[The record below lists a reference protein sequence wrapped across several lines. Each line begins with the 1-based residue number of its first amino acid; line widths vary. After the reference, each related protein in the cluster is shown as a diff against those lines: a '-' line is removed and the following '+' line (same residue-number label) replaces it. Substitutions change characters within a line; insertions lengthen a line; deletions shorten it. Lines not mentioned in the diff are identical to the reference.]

1 MIRIDDSFFIQP
13 SALNWIT
20 IQNTKLGTPMT
31 NMGSFDIRLITFRK
45 NTMPADTRA
54 SMLHTFEGFPC
65 APVLL
70 PGSFPLFA
78 FLVTLAMPVSARVP
92 SLLMTPRHSFP
103 SKGSAASIKYDPHS
117 GQNLGFCSWTLP
129 QTLHL
134 YSTDPLLSQ
143 CCLLLYICMS
153 KCANHLT
160 VFSRYLIIYIL
171 EL

>member
-1 MIRIDDSFFIQP
+1 MIRIAASFFIQP
-13 SALNWIT
+13 SALNCIT
-20 IQNTKLGTPMT
+20 IQKIKLGIPKI
-31 NMGSFDIRLITFRK
+31 NMGSLDTKLITFRK
-45 NTMPADTRA
+45 NTMPADTRE
-54 SMLHTFEGFPC
+54 SMLHTLWCPPL

-70 PGSFPLFA
+70 LGSLPLFA
-78 FLVTLAMPVSARVP
+78 FLVTLATPVSARVP
-92 SLLMTPRHSFP
+92 SLLITPLHSFP

-117 GQNLGFCSWTLP
+117 GQNLGFSSWTLP

-160 VFSRYLIIYIL
+160 CFFRYLIIK
-171 EL
+171 